1 MSISNGQFIPPMSGY
16 GRPSPPT
23 TRRRIV
29 SPRPPEPPPPSS
41 AEPDRAFVENAPP
54 QETEQTLRSTPTAPE
69 NPPEKA
75 GAEVAGSKKW
85 RKRVS
90 AETKSVAVARVEA
103 LVGAGEELNK
113 ATTKVGKEIGNSPLS
128 VKQWVYKARKQKPA
142 KPAKP
147 AKKRAQNG
155 ASRRVEAAI
164 AEHLGGELGP
174 LDVALD
180 LLELADRA
188 RTSLGAASRKRLLV
202 EIQRRL
208 A

>member
-1 MSISNGQFIPPMSGY
+1 MSGY

-54 QETEQTLRSTPTAPE
+54 QQTEPTLRSKPE
-69 NPPEKA
+69 PPK
-75 GAEVAGSKKW
+75 GPAEMAGSKKG
-85 RKRVS
+85 RKNAS

-113 ATTKVGKEIGNSPLS
+113 ATAKVGKEIGNSPLS
-128 VKQWVYKARKQKPA
+128 LKQWVYKARKQKPA
-142 KPAKP
+142 KPAK
-147 AKKRAQNG
+147 KHAQNG

-188 RTSLGAASRKRLLV
+188 RSSLGAASRKRLLV
-202 EIQRRL
+202 EIQKRL